1 MTDAAKETMF
11 SVLEKYGFPVL
22 VSLALGLFL
31 REDVVRPL
39 VSEHAAFLR
48 SIAETQREIAKA
60 VSEQTRLLYALQPRA
75 GESQEN

>member
-22 VSLALGLFL
+22 VSLALGFFL

-75 GESQEN
+75 GENQEN

>member
-22 VSLALGLFL
+22 VSLALGFFL

-60 VSEQTRLLYALQPRA
+60 VSEQTRLLYALQPQA